1 MNRIISIL
9 IFYCLIS
16 CNNKDSLKNEENAVQ
31 QVLNFYN
38 GECLKSKGFELENG
52 SNISFYELEIS
63 NSELLNLKSQNLRK
77 HSANIAYLF
86 YSNLNNEKKNYDKIK
101 VKINLSDGDVQEFS
115 YSSDDLV
122 EVEKIK
128 TYRNQ
133 IVKNIMDNDYSSLI
147 KMFDDSV
154 SIKQEELSDLFSSI
168 ELQYGKVVKTQ
179 FQGFE
184 YRESNNFGEVIV
196 LNEALLYD
204 KTALSMDIIF
214 NKENMK
220 VIAIEFN

>member
-16 CNNKDSLKNEENAVQ
+16 CNKKDSLKNEENAVQ

>member
-1 MNRIISIL
+1 M
-9 IFYCLIS
+9 
-16 CNNKDSLKNEENAVQ
+16 
-31 QVLNFYN
+31 
-38 GECLKSKGFELENG
+38 
-52 SNISFYELEIS
+52 
-63 NSELLNLKSQNLRK
+63 
-77 HSANIAYLF
+77 
-86 YSNLNNEKKNYDKIK
+86 
-101 VKINLSDGDVQEFS
+101 KINLSDGDVQEFS

-133 IVKNIMDNDYSSLI
+133 IVKNIMDNDYGSLI

>member
-1 MNRIISIL
+1 
-9 IFYCLIS
+9 
-16 CNNKDSLKNEENAVQ
+16 
-31 QVLNFYN
+31 
-38 GECLKSKGFELENG
+38 
-52 SNISFYELEIS
+52 
-63 NSELLNLKSQNLRK
+63 
-77 HSANIAYLF
+77 
-86 YSNLNNEKKNYDKIK
+86 

-133 IVKNIMDNDYSSLI
+133 IVKNIMDNDYGSLI

>member
-133 IVKNIMDNDYSSLI
+133 IVKNIMDNDYGSLI

>member
-77 HSANIAYLF
+77 HSANIAYF
-86 YSNLNNEKKNYDKIK
+86 FIP
-101 VKINLSDGDVQEFS
+101 I
-115 YSSDDLV
+115 
-122 EVEKIK
+122 
-128 TYRNQ
+128 
-133 IVKNIMDNDYSSLI
+133 
-147 KMFDDSV
+147 
-154 SIKQEELSDLFSSI
+154 
-168 ELQYGKVVKTQ
+168 
-179 FQGFE
+179 
-184 YRESNNFGEVIV
+184 
-196 LNEALLYD
+196 
-204 KTALSMDIIF
+204 
-214 NKENMK
+214 
-220 VIAIEFN
+220 